1 MTVVPSQAH
10 LTDEGQLYYFNPV
23 TVKSQVR
30 PRAVVIVIG
39 WPRHERTACE
49 SLAATDACGGGG
61 GGGDSGSHPPRRL
74 LVSRR
79 RRCQR

>member
-1 MTVVPSQAH
+1 MTRTTCVNCLSLRTRRRGVTVVPSQAH

-39 WPRHERTACE
+39 
-49 SLAATDACGGGG
+49 
-61 GGGDSGSHPPRRL
+61 
-74 LVSRR
+74 
-79 RRCQR
+79 

>member
-39 WPRHERTACE
+39 
-49 SLAATDACGGGG
+49 
-61 GGGDSGSHPPRRL
+61 
-74 LVSRR
+74 
-79 RRCQR
+79 